1 MAQQK
6 TERLLELVSLL
17 LKHRRPVPKPEIKQ
31 LLPHYHRLSGPS
43 FDRTFERDK
52 RELRSLGVPLNVY
65 AIETGEEVDNPAQAA
80 KYEAQELGYLIDH
93 EEYYLPR
100 LDLTSEEWAVIS
112 LVCAGPQSPA
122 AKDQA
127 LALASLAQKIGCQK
141 PGEKPLPAEMGLSAN
156 QRPEAAA
163 EAKVLGR
170 LQQAV
175 KEGVSIRFSYH
186 SIHRDARDQRQ
197 ADPYLLIYNAGVW
210 YLIAYCHKRK
220 EVRTFKVSRIGEL
233 KLLNGQPRFNVP
245 KDFDKAKYLGRKA
258 WEMGGGENVPVTL
271 KVNLDNAW
279 LVKRELGLQ
288 AVWNKGTDRVS
299 ITVSNPDPF
308 IRWAAAHCD
317 QVRVEAPREMARQVE
332 VRLQSVLKLYSAT
345 V

>member
-17 LKHRRPVPKPEIKQ
+17 LKHRRPVPKPEIRQ
-31 LLPHYHRLSGPS
+31 LLPHYQRLSGPS

-52 RELRSLGVPLNVY
+52 RELRSLGVPLKVY
-65 AIETGEEVDNPAQAA
+65 SIETGEEVDNPAQAA

-127 LALASLAQKIGCQK
+127 KALASLAQKIGCQK
-141 PGEKPLPAEMGLSAN
+141 PGGNERRSEIGLSAN
-156 QRPEAAA
+156 ARPEAAA

-170 LQQAV
+170 IQQAV

-186 SIHRDARDQRQ
+186 SIQRDARDQRQ

-220 EVRTFKVSRIGEL
+220 EVRTFKVSRIQEL
-233 KLLNGQPRFNVP
+233 KLLNGQPRFNVR
-245 KDFDKAKYLGRKA
+245 KDFDKTKYLGRKA
-258 WEMGGGENVPVTL
+258 WELGGGLVVPVTL
-271 KVNLDNAW
+271 KVKPENVW
-279 LVKRELGLQ
+279 LVKKELGPQ
-288 AVWNKGTDRVS
+288 AVWNKGADRVGLK
-299 ITVSNPDPF
+299 VSNPDPF

-317 QVRVEAPREMARQVE
+317 QVRVEKPEEMSRQVAL
-332 VRLQSVLKLYSAT
+332 RLKQVLKIYKQ
-345 V
+345 

>member
-31 LLPHYHRLSGPS
+31 LLPHYQRLSNPS

-52 RELRSLGVPLNVY
+52 RELRSLGVPLKVY
-65 AIETGEEVDNPAQAA
+65 SIETGEEVDNPAQAA
-80 KYEAQELGYLIDH
+80 KYEARELGYLIDH
-93 EEYYLPR
+93 DEYYLPR
-100 LDLTSEEWAVIS
+100 LDLTAEEWAVIS
-112 LVCAGPQSPA
+112 LACAGRQSPA

-127 LALASLAQKIGCQK
+127 LALASLAQKIGCQQ
-141 PGEKPLPAEMGLSAN
+141 PEKKGTAAEFGLSSN

-175 KEGVSIRFSYH
+175 KEGVTIGFRYH
-186 SIHRDARDQRQ
+186 SIHRDTKDQRQ
-197 ADPYLLIYNAGVW
+197 AEPYLLIYNAGVW

-220 EVRTFKVSRIGEL
+220 EVRTFKVSRIEEL
-233 KLLNGQPRFNVP
+233 KLIPSQPRFKVP
-245 KDFDKAKYLGRKA
+245 KDFDKTRYLGRKA
-258 WEMGGGENVPVTL
+258 WELGGSEAFPVTL
-271 KVNLDNAW
+271 KVNPDSGW
-279 LVKRELGLQ
+279 LARRELGSQ
-288 AVWNKGTDRVS
+288 AVWNKETGLIK

-308 IRWAAAHCD
+308 IRWAAANCD
-317 QVRVEAPREMARQVE
+317 RVRVEQPQEMARQVAA
-332 VRLQSVLKLYSAT
+332 RLQQTLKMYKQ
-345 V
+345 

>member
-31 LLPHYHRLSGPS
+31 LLPHYQRLSGPS

-52 RELRSLGVPLNVY
+52 RELRSLGVPVKVY
-65 AIETGEEVDNPAQAA
+65 SIETGEEVDNPAQAA

-93 EEYYLPR
+93 QEYYLPR
-100 LDLTSEEWAVIS
+100 LDFSAEEWAVIS

-141 PGEKPLPAEMGLSAN
+141 PGGKGSPAEIGLSAN
-156 QRPEAAA
+156 ARPEAEA
-163 EAKVLGR
+163 ESKVLGR
-170 LQQAV
+170 LQEAV
-175 KEGVSIRFSYH
+175 KEGVTIRFCYH
-186 SIHRDARDQRQ
+186 SIHSDISDERQ
-197 ADPYLLIYNAGVW
+197 ADPYLLVYNAGVW

-220 EVRTFKVSRIGEL
+220 EVRTFKVSRIKEL
-233 KLLNGQPRFNVP
+233 KLLVSRERFNVP
-245 KDFDKAKYLGRKA
+245 GDFDKSKYMGRKA
-258 WEMGGGENVPVTL
+258 WEMGGGLVVPVIL
-271 KVNLDNAW
+271 KVNPESAW
-279 LVKRELGLQ
+279 LVKRELGQ
-288 AVWNKGTDRVS
+288 PAVWNKGKDLVS
-299 ITVSNPDPF
+299 TMVSNPDPF

-317 QVRVEAPREMARQVE
+317 QVRVEAPKEMARQVAA
-332 VRLQSVLKLYSAT
+332 RLQQVLKIYQH
-345 V
+345 

>member
-31 LLPHYHRLSGPS
+31 LLPHYQRLSGPS

-52 RELRSLGVPLNVY
+52 RELRSMGVPLKVY
-65 AIETGEEVDNPAQAA
+65 SIETGEEVDNPAQAA

-93 EEYYLPR
+93 QEYYLPR
-100 LDLTSEEWAVIS
+100 LDLTAEEWAVIS

-127 LALASLAQKIGCQK
+127 KALASLAQKIGCQN
-141 PGEKPLPAEMGLSAN
+141 PGGNERRSEIGLSAN
-156 QRPEAAA
+156 ARPEAAA

-175 KEGVSIRFSYH
+175 KEGVTIRFCYH
-186 SIHRDARDQRQ
+186 SIHSDISDQRQ

-220 EVRTFKVSRIGEL
+220 EVRTFKVSRIDDL
-233 KLLNGQPRFNVP
+233 RLLTGQPRFNVP
-245 KDFDKAKYLGRKA
+245 KDFDKTKYLGRKA
-258 WEMGGGENVPVTL
+258 WELGGGLPVPVTVTIS
-271 KVNLDNAW
+271 KDNGW
-279 LVKRELGLQ
+279 LARRELGSQ
-288 AVWNKGTDRVS
+288 AVWDKEAGRIKLT
-299 ITVSNPDPF
+299 ISNPDPF
-308 IRWAAAHCD
+308 IRWAAANCD
-317 QVRVEAPREMARQVE
+317 RVRVEQPREMARQVE
-332 VRLQSVLKLYSAT
+332 ARLQQVLKLYKP
-345 V
+345 